1 MGQVESQ
8 ATTPAEEPSPPAV
21 EPSPPSAAP
30 PPSSLEALAAE
41 AMSFDENDTEESIDV
56 KVQKALDCP
65 CVADLK
71 NGPCGGQFVD
81 AFSCF
86 LRSTEEEK
94 GVPSAESSRSVRGL
108 GKGVSG
114 KPYPRLCNARRLRL
128 EPGTFRSQAGSDCVK
143 PFIALQ
149 DCIKANPE
157 AFSKEILEE
166 EENDEEAEK
175 SNLKVRAPSW
185 SRESK
190 PKV

>member
-1 MGQVESQ
+1 
-8 ATTPAEEPSPPAV
+8 
-21 EPSPPSAAP
+21 
-30 PPSSLEALAAE
+30 
-41 AMSFDENDTEESIDV
+41 MSFDEDDTEEVKPFPFYLDRCLDIGHLFASLHLGTPSATDQSSIILLGQSIDV

-86 LRSTEEEK
+86 LRSREEEK
-94 GVPSAESSRSVRGL
+94 
-108 GKGVSG
+108 
-114 KPYPRLCNARRLRL
+114 
-128 EPGTFRSQAGSDCVK
+128 GSDCVK
-143 PFIALQ
+143 PFITLQ

-166 EENDEEAEK
+166 EENDEEADK

>member
-8 ATTPAEEPSPPAV
+8 ATPPAEEPSPAAV
-21 EPSPPSAAP
+21 EPSPPSPAP

-41 AMSFDENDTEESIDV
+41 AMSFDEDGTEESIDV

-94 GVPSAESSRSVRGL
+94 G
-108 GKGVSG
+108 
-114 KPYPRLCNARRLRL
+114 
-128 EPGTFRSQAGSDCVK
+128 SDCVK

-166 EENDEEAEK
+166 EENDEEADK